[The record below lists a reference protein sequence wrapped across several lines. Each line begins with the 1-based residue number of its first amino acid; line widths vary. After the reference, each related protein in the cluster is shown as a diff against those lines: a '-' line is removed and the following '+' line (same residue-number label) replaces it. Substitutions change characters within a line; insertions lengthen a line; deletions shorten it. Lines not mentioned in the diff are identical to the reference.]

1 MFNTHGK
8 QSIALDNFG
17 GLITEA
23 PPESL
28 PEGASPL
35 TWDCDYL
42 IGAVTTRPG
51 LQSQLTP
58 PFGIGAGRNF
68 VWVKTMRTLDGTVR
82 TLCMDSTGELW
93 IENVTGNPGVLVAS
107 LTFNPGDMANGAN
120 AFNREYIC
128 LSDATGLTP
137 DTPWQFDGTF
147 FDRIAQEGPGTNAVY
162 SVNATSNP
170 ALALVTSYSI
180 ASNVLTVICANS
192 FSNGEILQLQIPSV
206 AILNGQV
213 VTASTT
219 SGTQFTAAF
228 TGPNT
233 GSTPVTG
240 TVTPLINFP
249 ITSINQAAQKSVAG
263 STLWSSGP
271 GSTSAGTTITIYYG
285 PNATPDTTLINAFT
299 AGIPVYVFLNF
310 GSGSP
315 TLTNGTY
322 QVTSIGSG
330 QPVQGS
336 TVNYFFTVQ
345 APSSSF
351 VEKGSSIGATYQM
364 TLGTVTL
371 TTPAPN
377 VVEGGAVN
385 IQGATPTSWNN
396 TWTVVQTP
404 NGGVLNIN
412 ATSLTGGTATYT
424 WAQVSGAAPVIGDL
438 VTVTNTTNGNGI
450 FNVIN
455 ATIAN
460 VVGGTFTVTGFVATL
475 TVNNQVETGSAQ
487 TFGRI
492 FTIDPGPQFV
502 SSTNQSSPI
511 FGNDSG
517 SGNVVI
523 TNTALNIGAGTRQAV
538 VFFRTRNNGYLSKP
552 SPPVTFTVNQS
563 TASLTA
569 TNIPIGPPNVIA
581 RYFAFTEAGANG
593 VPGAFF
599 YTIPDPVNTIV
610 NGQPFTFQATV
621 VPDNVSTTAT
631 FVFTD
636 AILLSA
642 TEIDVPG
649 NDLFSLRVLGN
660 SRWAV
665 QYANRMFYGLEQAKI
680 DNLLNMSFNGGYI
693 ASPGSP
699 LFPAGW
705 TADSTNG
712 AGASLIAGD
721 KFGNAL
727 QIQNTTGSTQTTY
740 GMITQGAF
748 QDAFNAP
755 IIQQNTAY
763 SIRILAKKGTSLHS
777 GNIVVDLTTFDTQ
790 RGYGIVYGSFTL
802 PLANITTNLAQYTG
816 TLLTTKLATVPANL
830 VLRVYTTNLTNQSTA
845 VIGGAGKGI
854 EIYDVSQPTYST
866 QVAASYAGQPEA
878 IDGVTGAIGLSQ
890 RNMQPANGA
899 FVMYD
904 QLYFLKAASMF
915 VTRDSAGDEP
925 SSWDVHEVS
934 NRVGTASIFSYDVG
948 EEWMVTACREGLF
961 LFTGGSPVKLSQ
973 EIQQLWD
980 LINWSAAY
988 SIWVRNDIQ
997 NRRILIGVPMATPNQ
1012 FLPVAPTNADPTSP
1026 NVMLALNY
1034 VGLSGP
1040 QELAAMPQMHTT
1052 MFGAIVSVDMRRKWN
1067 LWQIACPYADFVIRQ
1082 DGVSKPLFLCNG
1094 TGTGKIYQLS
1104 ATQFSDDGVAINGL
1118 YTTYGFVNS
1127 GMAKQN
1133 PLLGFH
1139 RKLYT
1144 YLQMLA
1150 YGAGTMTVKFL
1161 GNRIN
1166 ADLQHTWQV
1175 LSAPDGSSQVGIPLQ
1190 ANPQD
1195 DIERAINIAGNRVFM
1210 QVSTNAAGAHFTL
1223 SKTILVGGPSPLL
1236 PLRGSASA

>member
-35 TWDCDYL
+35 TWDCDFL

-51 LQSQLTP
+51 LQSQLSS
-58 PFGIGAGRNF
+58 GQARNF
-68 VWVKTMRTLDGTVR
+68 VWMKTMRTLDGTLR
-82 TLCMDSTGELW
+82 TLCMDAAGQLW
-93 IENVTGNPGVLVAS
+93 IENVTGAPGVLAAS
-107 LTFNPGDMANGAN
+107 LTFNAGDMANSAN
-120 AFNREYIC
+120 AFNREFIC
-128 LSDATGLTP
+128 LSDPAGLAP
-137 DTPWQFDGTF
+137 DTPWQYDGTN

-180 ASNVLTVICANS
+180 ASNVLTAICANS
-192 FSNGEILQLQIPSV
+192 FSAGQILQLQIPSV
-206 AILNGQV
+206 ALLNGAV
-213 VTASTT
+213 VTAATV

-228 TGPNT
+228 TAANV

-249 ITSINQAAQKSVAG
+249 ITSITQAAQKSVAG
-263 STLWSSGP
+263 SSLWSSGP
-271 GSTSAGTTITIYYG
+271 GSTSAGTTLTIYYG
-285 PNATPDTTLINAFT
+285 PNSTPDQTLINAFT

-310 GSGSP
+310 GTGTSQGFV
-315 TLTNGTY
+315 NGTY

-336 TVNYFFTVQ
+336 TVNFFFTCQAPFSSHVQ
-345 APSSSF
+345 A
-351 VEKGSSIGATYQM
+351 GSGIGATYQM
-364 TLGTVTL
+364 TLGAVTL

-377 VVEGGAVN
+377 IVEGGAVN

-412 ATSLTGGTATYT
+412 ATALSGGIATYT
-424 WAQVSGAAPVIGDL
+424 WAQVSGAAPVVGDL

-455 ATIAN
+455 ATVAT
-460 VVGGTFTVTGFVATL
+460 VVGSTFTVNGFVATL
-475 TVNNQVETGSAQ
+475 TVSSQVETGSAQ

-492 FTIDPGPQFV
+492 FNIDPGPNFV
-502 SSTNQSSPI
+502 GSTNQNTPI

-517 SGNVVI
+517 TGNVVI
-523 TNTALNIGAGTRQAV
+523 TNTALNIGPGTRQAV

-552 SPPVTFTVNQS
+552 SPPITFTVNQS
-563 TASLTA
+563 TASITA

-599 YTIPDPVNTIV
+599 YTIPQPVNTIV

-649 NDLFSLRVLGN
+649 NDLFALRVLGN

-680 DNLLNMSFNGGYI
+680 DNFLNLSFNGGYI
-693 ASPGSP
+693 SSPGSP

-705 TADSTNG
+705 TADAVFG
-712 AGASLIAGD
+712 AGVSLVAGQS
-721 KFGNAL
+721 FGNAL
-727 QIQNTTGSTQTTY
+727 QIQNTTGSTQAIY
-740 GMITQGAF
+740 GEISQGAAL
-748 QDAFNAP
+748 DAFSAP

-763 SIRILAKKGTSLHS
+763 GIRIVAKKGTSGDS
-777 GNIVVDLTTFDTQ
+777 GNIIVDLTTFDTQ
-790 RGYGIVYGSFTL
+790 RGYGVVYGSFTL
-802 PLANITTNLAQYTG
+802 PLASITTSLAAYTG
-816 TLLTTKLATVPANL
+816 NFLVTKFATVPANL
-830 VLRVYTTNLTNQSTA
+830 ILRIYTTNLTNGSTA

-878 IDGVTGAIGLSQ
+878 IDGVTGAVGLSQ
-890 RNMQPANGA
+890 RNTQPANGA

-925 SSWDVHEVS
+925 SLWDVHEVS

-948 EEWMVTACREGLF
+948 EEWMVTACREGVF
-961 LFTGGSPVKLSQ
+961 LFTGGPPIKISP
-973 EIQQLWD
+973 EIQQAWD
-980 LINWSAAY
+980 LINWNAAY
-988 SIWVRNDIQ
+988 SIWLRNDIQ
-997 NRRILIGVPMATPNQ
+997 NRRILIGAPMATPNVY
-1012 FLPVAPTNADPTSP
+1012 LPNAPTNANPTTP
-1026 NVMLALNY
+1026 NVIFTLNY

-1067 LWQIACPYADFVIRQ
+1067 IWQIPCPYAAFVTRQ
-1082 DGVSKPLFLCNG
+1082 DGVSNPLFLGNG
-1094 TGTGKIYQLS
+1094 IGSGKIYQLS
-1104 ATQFSDDGVAINGL
+1104 ATQLSDDGAAINGL

-1144 YLQMLA
+1144 YLQLLA
-1150 YGAGTMTVKFL
+1150 YGAGTLTVKFL
-1161 GNRIN
+1161 ANRIN

-1175 LSAPDGSSQVGIPLQ
+1175 LSAPDGSNQVGIPLQ

-1195 DIERAINIAGNRVFM
+1195 DIERSINIAGNRVFM
-1210 QVSTNAAGAHFTL
+1210 QVSTNAVGAHFTL
-1223 SKTILVGGPSPLL
+1223 SKAILVGGPSPLL

>member
-1 MFNTHGK
+1 
-8 QSIALDNFG
+8 
-17 GLITEA
+17 
-23 PPESL
+23 
-28 PEGASPL
+28 
-35 TWDCDYL
+35 
-42 IGAVTTRPG
+42 
-51 LQSQLTP
+51 
-58 PFGIGAGRNF
+58 
-68 VWVKTMRTLDGTVR
+68 MRTLDGTIR
-82 TLCMDSTGELW
+82 TLAMDSAGELW
-93 IENVTGNPGVLVAS
+93 VENVTNNPNVLTPTQAFTVGDYAS
-107 LTFNPGDMANGAN
+107 SAN
-120 AFNREYIC
+120 AFNREFIC
-128 LSDATGLTP
+128 LSDPAGANP
-137 DTPWQFDGTF
+137 DTPWQFDGTN
-147 FDRIAQEGPGTNAVY
+147 FDRISQEGPGANAVY

-170 ALALVTSYSI
+170 ALAQVTSYSI

-206 AILNGQV
+206 ALLNGAV
-213 VTASTT
+213 VTAATT
-219 SGTQFTAAF
+219 SGTQFTATF
-228 TGPNT
+228 TAANV

-249 ITSINQAAQKSVAG
+249 ITSITQPAQKSIAG
-263 STLWSSGP
+263 SSLWSSGP
-271 GSTSAGTTITIYYG
+271 GSTSAGTTMTLYYG
-285 PNATPDTTLINAFT
+285 PNSTPDNVLIQAFT

-310 GSGSP
+310 NGASGFV
-315 TLTNGTY
+315 NGTY

-336 TVNYFFTVQ
+336 TINYFFTCV

-351 VEKGSSIGATYQM
+351 VAHGSGIGATYQM

-377 VVEGGAVN
+377 IVEGGAVSV
-385 IQGATPTSWNN
+385 QGSTPTSWNN

-412 ATSLTGGTATYT
+412 ATALSGGTATYT
-424 WAQVSGAAPVIGDL
+424 WAQVSGNAPVPGDL

-455 ATIAN
+455 ATIA
-460 VVGGTFTVTGFVATL
+460 TVTGPQFTITGFVTTL
-475 TVNNQVETGSAQ
+475 TVASQVETGSAQ

-492 FTIDPGPQFV
+492 FMIDPGPAFV
-502 SSTNQSSPI
+502 GGSNQTSPI

-517 SGNVVI
+517 TGNVVI
-523 TNTALNIGAGTRQAV
+523 TNTALNVGPGTRQAV

-563 TASLTA
+563 TASITA
-569 TNIPIGPPNVIA
+569 TNIPIGPPDVIA

-599 YTIPDPVNTIV
+599 YTIPQPVNTIV

-636 AILLSA
+636 AILLSS

-649 NDLFSLRVLGN
+649 NDLFSLRVLGS

-699 LFPAGW
+699 LFPSGW
-705 TADSTNG
+705 TADANFG
-712 AGASLIAGD
+712 AGVSLIAGD
-721 KFGNAL
+721 KIGNAL
-727 QIQNTTGSTQTTY
+727 QIQNTTGSTQQFL
-740 GMITQGAF
+740 GLITQNAAL
-748 QDAFNAP
+748 DAFSAP

-763 SIRILAKKGTSLHS
+763 NVRIIAKKGTNADS
-777 GNIVVDLTTFDTQ
+777 GQIIVDLSTFDTQ
-790 RGYGIVYGSFTL
+790 RGYTIPFGQFIL
-802 PLANITTNLAQYTG
+802 PLSSITTNLAAYTG
-816 TLLTTKLATVPANL
+816 TLLTTKLATVPTNL
-830 VLRVYTTNLTNQSTA
+830 VLRVYAQNIANGSTA
-845 VIGGAGKGI
+845 VIGGAGKGV
-854 EIYDVSQPTYST
+854 EVFDASQPNYST

-904 QLYFLKAASMF
+904 QLYFLKSGSMF

-925 SSWDVHEVS
+925 SLWDVHEVS
-934 NRVGTASIFSYDVG
+934 NRVGTASVFSYDVG
-948 EEWMVTACREGLF
+948 EEWMITACREGLF
-961 LFTGGSPVKLSQ
+961 IFTGGSPIKISP
-973 EIQQLWD
+973 EIQQAWD
-980 LINWSAAY
+980 LINWTAAY
-988 SIWVRNDIQ
+988 AIWVRNDIQ
-997 NRRILIGVPMATPNQ
+997 NRRILVGAPMATPNQ
-1012 FLPVAPTNADPTSP
+1012 FLPNAPTNANPTTP
-1026 NVMLALNY
+1026 NVIFALNY

-1067 LWQIACPYADFVIRQ
+1067 IWQIPCPYAAFITRG
-1082 DGVSKPLFLCNG
+1082 DGVSNPLFLGNG
-1094 TGTGKIYQLS
+1094 INSGKIYQLS
-1104 ATQFSDDGVAINGL
+1104 SAQLSDDGVAINGL

-1127 GMAKQN
+1127 GQAKQN

-1150 YGAGTMTVKFL
+1150 YGAGTLTVKFL
-1161 GNRIN
+1161 ANRIN

-1175 LSAPDGSSQVGIPLQ
+1175 LSAPDGSNQVGIPLQ

-1210 QVSTNAAGAHFTL
+1210 QVSTNAVGAAFTL
-1223 SKTILVGGPSPLL
+1223 SKLILVGGPSPLL
-1236 PLRGSASA
+1236 PLRGSASQ